1 MKRKRAYLYSLCA
14 GTQSGTRPIT
24 VDEVIYSRAGGTY
37 TAVVTKKGEHRIG
50 TPLTEL
56 LALLDP
62 DKFWQVHRSTVV
74 NVSRIEAV
82 SLEGRDQ
89 VVLKLKE
96 RDESIT
102 VCHPFC
108 RQFLEQS

>member
-1 MKRKRAYLYSLCA
+1 MKRKRAYLHSLCA
-14 GTQSGTRPIT
+14 GPQSGTRPIT
-24 VDEVIYSRAGGTY
+24 VDEVIYFRAGGTY
-37 TAVVTKKGEHRIG
+37 TAVVTKKGEQRIG

-62 DKFWQVHRSTVV
+62 EKFWQVHRSTVV

-82 SLEGRDQ
+82 TPEGRDH

-102 VCHPFC
+102 VGHPFC
-108 RQFLEQS
+108 RQFLEHS